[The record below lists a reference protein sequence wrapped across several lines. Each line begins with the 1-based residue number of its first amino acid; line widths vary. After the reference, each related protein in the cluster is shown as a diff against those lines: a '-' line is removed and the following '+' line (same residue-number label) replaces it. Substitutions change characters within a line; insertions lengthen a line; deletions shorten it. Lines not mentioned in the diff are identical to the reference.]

1 MCNRLILPDFA
12 SFIQEK
18 QRHAYIL
25 SLFFPFLEHC
35 VYFCSCVKTYT
46 WGQST
51 TTTSSSKNVY
61 GATIPSAALWSTVLL
76 EEEGN
81 FSCFSCVVLF
91 VPNISSTAA
100 FALCTP
106 CDHKNKLKTNKQY
119 TVYCTEE
126 KYSRLPVLVSQNA
139 RIYYTSTTFFVK
151 LHEREQPQFLE
162 AEWPLSMCSCS
173 LLMKLLL
180 SIS

>member
-1 MCNRLILPDFA
+1 MLLCEDLYLGAKHHHDKLKQKRVWCYD
-12 SFIQEK
+12 SFCGSLK
-18 QRHAYIL
+18 QFYI
-25 SLFFPFLEHC
+25 
-35 VYFCSCVKTYT
+35 
-46 WGQST
+46 
-51 TTTSSSKNVY
+51 
-61 GATIPSAALWSTVLL
+61 L
-76 EEEGN
+76 EEEEI